1 MVSGLPVKAQCNV
14 GCCVPCL
21 VRSSAPRGQHQPVS
35 FAVSQPS
42 TGRAAPGLQV
52 AHEPALAAALSELID
67 SCKGAELYLRRPE
80 RYGLGSSTA
89 HSWAEVSELA
99 RLREETALG
108 YIGPDGRLVL
118 VPDSTAAM
126 HYGRDAR
133 IVVLSEC

>member
-1 MVSGLPVKAQCNV
+1 M
-14 GCCVPCL
+14 
-21 VRSSAPRGQHQPVS
+21 
-35 FAVSQPS
+35 
-42 TGRAAPGLQV
+42 
-52 AHEPALAAALSELID
+52 AHEPALAAAFSELID
-67 SCKGAELYLRRPE
+67 SCQGAELYLRRPE

-99 RLREETALG
+99 RLRGETALG

-118 VPDSTAAM
+118 VPNSAAAM